1 MDSLHTILADSF
13 HFQNEEVIEIIRLF
27 KPVNY
32 PKHSFLVQQ
41 GEMSENIF
49 YINKGLAR
57 EFFTYDEERD
67 EDNTIQFMKEGEF
80 YFANNSLLEI
90 QKSKCFTQAL
100 EPVKAL
106 VLSKDV
112 LKENSLRLPFI
123 NRLAFLILKETV
135 IRQEKRTDIYMR
147 FRKGTDRYRLF
158 LESFPNLNHR
168 ISDKFIASYLQMNSS
183 TLSRIRRQKA

>member
-1 MDSLHTILADSF
+1 MNSLHTILAEKF
-13 HFQNEEVIEIIRLF
+13 HFNNEEIIEIIRLF
-27 KPVNY
+27 KPINY

-41 GEMSENIF
+41 GEMSENII

-57 EFFTYDEERD
+57 EFFTYDEHKN
-67 EDNTIQFMKEGEF
+67 EDNTIQFVKEGDF

-106 VLSKDV
+106 VLNKET
-112 LKENSLRLPFI
+112 LKEYSLKLPFI
-123 NRLAFLILKETV
+123 NRLAFLILRETV

-147 FRKGTDRYRLF
+147 YRKGIDRYGLF
-158 LESFPNLNHR
+158 LESFPNLSHR
-168 ISDKFIASYLQMNSS
+168 VSDKFIASYLQMNSS
-183 TLSRIRRQKA
+183 TLSRIRRQRV

>member
-1 MDSLHTILADSF
+1 MNSLHTLLAEKF
-13 HFQNEEVIEIIRLF
+13 HFRNEEVIEIIRLF

-41 GEMSENIF
+41 SEMSENIF
-49 YINKGLAR
+49 YIKKGLVR
-57 EFFTYDEERD
+57 EFFTYDEEKD
-67 EDNTIQFMKEGEF
+67 EDNTIQFVMDREF
-80 YFANNSLLEI
+80 YFANNSLLEV
-90 QKSKCFTQAL
+90 QESKCFTQAL

-106 VLSKDV
+106 VINKNDLRELS
-112 LKENSLRLPFI
+112 LKLPFI

-147 FRKGTDRYRLF
+147 YRKGIDRYRLF
-158 LESFPNLNHR
+158 LESFPNLSHR

-183 TLSRIRRQKA
+183 TLSRIRRQKN